1 MKSKW
6 KKRRL
11 ILRLPAILTSLILTL
26 FFCFPW
32 IINYLLFQILQRHS
46 RLLFDSLSPHRVPW
60 NDLIIAQQQNI
71 TFISA
76 LSRSRIFLSFD
87 ICVRT
92 SENIFSK
99 WKKNYPR
106 FFIRTCFCRW
116 KFQNKFTMIVWK
128 INCKISLYIFTK
140 SRFSSFSTIKQT

>member
-106 FFIRTCFCRW
+106 FLIRTCFSRW
-116 KFQNKFTMIVWK
+116 KFQNTIIVWK
-128 INCKISLYIFTK
+128 INWKISLYIFTK
-140 SRFSSFSTIKQT
+140 SRFSSCLTIKQT